1 MWNSIV
7 WLAGVSASLLLG
19 VSYIP
24 QILRL
29 FKEKSAAG
37 ISLSFWLILDA
48 SLVMLFILALDAGQ
62 RNLIAAQGLFF
73 YFTHFFG
80 LALVVT
86 AQVLYYKRRG

>member
-7 WLAGVSASLLLG
+7 WFAGISASLLLG

-24 QILRL
+24 QIVRL

-62 RNLIAAQGLFF
+62 RNLIAAQGLNL
-73 YFTHFFG
+73 G

-86 AQVLYYKRRG
+86 IQVLYYKRRG

>member
-62 RNLIAAQGLFF
+62 RNLIAAQGLNL
-73 YFTHFFG
+73 G

>member
-24 QILRL
+24 QIVRL

-62 RNLIAAQGLFF
+62 RNLIAAQGLNL
-73 YFTHFFG
+73 G